1 MAPYSVVIITKNEA
15 RDLPRCLDSLSGSDD
30 VLVVDSG
37 STDATE
43 AVSRARAHVRFL
55 HRDFDG
61 YGPQKRWAVAQARH
75 DWVLS
80 VDADEAL
87 TGELDAEISR
97 LAADDFAGAAGY
109 EIPRSLVFMGRR
121 FRHGRESA
129 HHVLRLFDRR
139 RGNFDAAPVHEKV
152 VVEGPVRRLE
162 GSLLHYSYRDLD
174 EYFEKFNAYTRLAA
188 AKMRAGGR
196 VPGAA
201 AVVVKLKFTFLQSYF
216 LHGNWRNGFPGFVWA
231 WLGAT
236 YHAVKYLKARETR
249 DAE

>member
-30 VLVVDSG
+30 VVVVDSG
-37 STDATE
+37 STDETE

-80 VDADEAL
+80 LDADEAL
-87 TGELDAEISR
+87 TGELEAEISR
-97 LAADDFAGAAGY
+97 LAADDFAGVAGY

-139 RGNFDAAPVHEKV
+139 RGNFDSAPVHERV
-152 VVEGPVRRLE
+152 VVEGPVRRLK
-162 GSLLHYSYRDLD
+162 GRLLHYSYRDLD

-188 AKMRAGGR
+188 AKMRADGR

-236 YHAVKYLKARETR
+236 YHAVKYLKAGETP
-249 DAE
+249 DPD

>member
-15 RDLPRCLDSLSGSDD
+15 RDLPRCLDSVSGSDD
-30 VLVVDSG
+30 VVVVDSG

-87 TGELDAEISR
+87 TGELEAEISR
-97 LAADDFAGAAGY
+97 LAADDFGGAAGY

-139 RGNFDAAPVHEKV
+139 RGTFDAAPVHERV

-162 GSLLHYSYRDLD
+162 GRLLHYSYRDLD

-188 AKMRAGGR
+188 AKMRADGR
-196 VPGAA
+196 VPGGA
-201 AVVVKLKFTFLQSYF
+201 AVVIKLKFTFLQSYF
-216 LHGNWRNGFPGFVWA
+216 LHGNWRNGFAGFVWA

-236 YHAVKYLKARETR
+236 YHAVKYLKAGETP
-249 DAE
+249 DPD

>member
-1 MAPYSVVIITKNEA
+1 MASYSVVIITKNEA

-30 VLVVDSG
+30 VVVVDSG
-37 STDATE
+37 STDETE

-87 TGELDAEISR
+87 TGELQAEISR
-97 LAADDFAGAAGY
+97 LAADDFAGVAGY

-139 RGNFDAAPVHEKV
+139 RGNFDVAPVHERV

-162 GSLLHYSYRDLD
+162 GRLLHYSYRDLD
-174 EYFEKFNAYTRLAA
+174 EYFEKFNAYTRLTAT
-188 AKMRAGGR
+188 KMRAGGR

-236 YHAVKYLKARETR
+236 YHAVKYLKARETP
-249 DAE
+249 DPD